1 MNNRVRLQQLLD
13 KYLRNTCSK
22 SEMDELFNLMKR
34 AENEDDIN
42 QALDNFWQEISETD
56 FNRIKES
63 SENKEELFQEIYSKA
78 LAREGMSKED
88 RKKISKQDLK
98 AHSIRRNSY
107 PWIKVAAV
115 LLVGVFIYLFH
126 DMVVVEEE
134 SEQQIVYIQKTSEA
148 GEKVRFMLPDGT
160 QVHLNSESILT
171 YPESFYAE
179 SREVH
184 LEGEAY
190 FVVSHDESLPF
201 LIHTSDITT
210 KVLGTS
216 FNVRAYPEDEQVSVA
231 VARGKVA
238 LSNQGYTEVNH
249 EHQII
254 LEADEWVHYSVET
267 ENYNTGSGDISRY
280 TAWNENVLLYHDK
293 KMSEV
298 ALQLERW
305 YGVTI
310 SFENVELKQCV
321 IRGEHR
327 NEPLVNVL
335 DAISYAF
342 DMDYHINERN
352 VVITGNGCSQ

>member
-13 KYLRNTCSK
+13 NYLRNTCSE
-22 SEMDELFNLMKR
+22 SEMDELLNMMKKTD
-34 AENEDDIN
+34 NEEEIN
-42 QALDNFWQEISETD
+42 QILQDYWQEISEDDYRRSIGSTG
-56 FNRIKES
+56 
-63 SENKEELFQEIYSKA
+63 NKEDLFQEIYSKA
-78 LAREGMSKED
+78 LAREGVSKED
-88 RKKISKQDLK
+88 GQKLSKKDLK
-98 AHSIRRNSY
+98 ANSIRRNSY

-115 LLVGVFIYLFH
+115 LLIGVFVYLFQ
-126 DMVVVEEE
+126 DMMVVEDE
-134 SEQQIVYIQKTSEA
+134 SVYQIEYVQKSSEA

-160 QVHLNSESILT
+160 QVHLNSESSLT
-171 YPESFYAE
+171 YPESFYTE

-201 LIHTSDITT
+201 IIHTSEITT
-210 KVLGTS
+210 RVLGTS

-231 VARGKVA
+231 VARGKVG
-238 LSNQGYTEVNH
+238 LSNQGNDANNH
-249 EHQII
+249 EHQVI
-254 LEADEWVHYSVET
+254 LEADEWALYSTET
-267 ENYNTGSGDISRY
+267 SNYSTGSGDIFGY

-293 KMSEV
+293 KLSDV

-310 SFENVELKQCV
+310 SFENEELKRCV
-321 IRGEHR
+321 IHGEHR

-342 DMDYHINERN
+342 DIDYHIAERN
-352 VVITGNGCSQ
+352 VVLSGNGCR

>member
-22 SEMDELFNLMKR
+22 SEMDELFNMMKK
-34 AENEDDIN
+34 AENEEEIN
-42 QALDNFWQEISETD
+42 QVLHDYWQQISEADYNQSPDSTG
-56 FNRIKES
+56 
-63 SENKEELFQEIYSKA
+63 NKEDLFQEIYSKA
-78 LAREGMSKED
+78 LAREGVSKED

-98 AHSIRRNSY
+98 AYSIRRNSY
-107 PWIKVAAV
+107 PWLKVAAV
-115 LLVGVFIYLFH
+115 FFVGVFVYLFH
-126 DMVVVEEE
+126 NMVVVEEE

-210 KVLGTS
+210 RVLGTS
-216 FNVRAYPEDEQVSVA
+216 FNIRAYPENEQVSVA

-249 EHQII
+249 ERQVI
-254 LEADEWVHYSVET
+254 LEADEWVHYSTET
-267 ENYNTGSGDISRY
+267 KNYSTGSGDILRY

-293 KMSEV
+293 KLSEV

-310 SFENVELKQCV
+310 SFENEELKQCV

-342 DMDYHINERN
+342 DMDYHIVERN
-352 VVITGNGCSQ
+352 VVLSGNGCRQ